1 MTTPSNFDDD
11 DLSIEEL
18 EDEIQSKQKEID
30 DMEGR
35 LSILRAKKADE
46 DAGLI
51 SSGIPKEAMERVKA
65 VGLRDFWI
73 APKGKQP

>member
-73 APKGKQP
+73 APKGKPP

>member
-1 MTTPSNFDDD
+1 MTTPTDFDD

-18 EDEIQSKQKEID
+18 EAEIRDKQKELD

-35 LSILRAKKADE
+35 LAVLRDKKADE

-51 SSGIPKEAMERVKA
+51 SSGIPKEAMERVKE
-65 VGLRDFWI
+65 VGLRDFWT
-73 APKGKQP
+73 APKTGKKA

>member
-1 MTTPSNFDDD
+1 MTTPDDFDDD

-18 EDEIQSKQKEID
+18 ESEIQSKQKELD

-35 LSILRAKKADE
+35 LSVMRAKKADE

-51 SSGIPKEAMERVKA
+51 SSGIPKAAMERVKE
-65 VGLRDFWI
+65 VGLRDFWT